1 MADKKKKSK
10 FNLYNFFFNP
20 NRDIEDA
27 KGDCPVNYNFTYFFK
42 LYFRNFGRLF
52 SINLFFIFGNFP
64 IIFAMLGFSGLL
76 SRDSFTP
83 LSSMFPAVFS
93 MVQSEANPVTAALYT
108 VFGIQTTVAVP
119 SFWTYLMYAL
129 GALVL
134 FTFGPVSVGTAYQL
148 REIVKRRPLFMWSDF
163 WYTIK
168 KNLRQSIILGILDL
182 VFGVLFVY
190 DVIFF
195 YINLSAGTFF
205 SSIMFFI
212 SLLVILIY
220 LVMRFYMYQ
229 ILVTFDISIIK
240 TIKNSVIF
248 TVVGFKRNVVALL
261 GIVLTLV
268 ITGGVMTIYMPL
280 GIIIPLVIGIST
292 IAFIST
298 YAAYPKIKE
307 IMIDPYY
314 PDYEK
319 NEYEHEDEN
328 SQDEQTSL

>member
-1 MADKKKKSK
+1 M
-10 FNLYNFFFNP
+10 
-20 NRDIEDA
+20 
-27 KGDCPVNYNFTYFFK
+27 
-42 LYFRNFGRLF
+42 
-52 SINLFFIFGNFP
+52 
-64 IIFAMLGFSGLL
+64 
-76 SRDSFTP
+76 
-83 LSSMFPAVFS
+83 
-93 MVQSEANPVTAALYT
+93 
-108 VFGIQTTVAVP
+108 
-119 SFWTYLMYAL
+119 
-129 GALVL
+129 
-134 FTFGPVSVGTAYQL
+134 
-148 REIVKRRPLFMWSDF
+148 
-163 WYTIK
+163 
-168 KNLRQSIILGILDL
+168 
-182 VFGVLFVY
+182 
-190 DVIFF
+190 
-195 YINLSAGTFF
+195 
-205 SSIMFFI
+205 
-212 SLLVILIY
+212 IY

-292 IAFIST
+292 IAFISA